1 MSEPM
6 ATAKAKSILHA
17 DGDAL
22 AANGSASTRSLRLT
36 PAWAGRDISLEEF
49 ENADT
54 KEGWRYELID
64 GRVEVH
70 PLPNPPHDIV
80 LEWMRRRLLVYSDSH
95 APVINYV
102 TSGCRVFIP
111 GRRQA
116 TCPQPDISAFQ
127 GFPLR
132 WPRSILS
139 WQEVNP
145 ILVVEVIS
153 PRYAHKDLVRNV
165 ALYREAPSVR
175 EYWIFDPRDRSGRV
189 TMSVYR
195 KRGSRSWQKPI
206 DVPFAGT
213 YTTPLLPEF
222 TLVVDPSA

>member
-1 MSEPM
+1 M
-6 ATAKAKSILHA
+6 ASAQPKPSRSQQS
-17 DGDAL
+17 DAVNG
-22 AANGSASTRSLRLT
+22 AAPARRLRLT

-49 ENADT
+49 ENADYQG
-54 KEGWRYELID
+54 GWRFELID

-70 PLPNPPHDIV
+70 PTPNPPHDIMAV
-80 LEWMRRRLLVYSDSH
+80 WMYDRLRNYRDAH
-95 APVINYV
+95 PEVINYV
-102 TSGCRVFIP
+102 TPGCRVFVP
-111 GRRQA
+111 GRRLV
-116 TCPQPDISAFQ
+116 TCPQPDLAAFQ

-132 WPRSILS
+132 WPRQVQS
-139 WQEVNP
+139 WQDINP

-165 ALYREAPSVR
+165 ALYQKAPSVR

-189 TMSVYR
+189 TMRVYR

-222 TLVVDPSA
+222 TLIVDPSA